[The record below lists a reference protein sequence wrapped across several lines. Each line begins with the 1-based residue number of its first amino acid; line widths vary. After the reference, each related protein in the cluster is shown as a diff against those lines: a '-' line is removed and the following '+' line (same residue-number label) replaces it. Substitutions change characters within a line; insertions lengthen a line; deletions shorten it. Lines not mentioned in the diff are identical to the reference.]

1 MHRRGL
7 LTDTNV
13 KMTQMLE
20 IYDKDFQATII
31 TKMLQQMKANTL
43 ERNGKTETLNK
54 EKQDIKTQMDLLQ
67 VGK

>member
-20 IYDKDFQATII
+20 ISDKDFQATI